1 MLKPGNRLPPLTIW
15 MLPNG
20 HYHMMPVSNISYFDL
35 DTEGVLEI
43 HTTNGGKIRPVKDN
57 KEPWAP
63 EDVAGFWFSIGGGE
77 YIDDGDDDVGEIEL
91 EDAISDILIP
101 EDSIWAEE
109 EYWMDE

>member
-1 MLKPGNRLPPLTIW
+1 MLKAGNRLPPLTIW

-20 HYHMMPVSNISYFDL
+20 HYHMMPVTNISYFDL
-35 DTEGVLEI
+35 DENGVLEI
-43 HTTNGGKIRPVKDN
+43 HTNNGGRIRPVKGD

-77 YIDDGDDDVGEIEL
+77 YVDDEDEQLEL

-101 EDSIWAEE
+101 EDSIWTEE